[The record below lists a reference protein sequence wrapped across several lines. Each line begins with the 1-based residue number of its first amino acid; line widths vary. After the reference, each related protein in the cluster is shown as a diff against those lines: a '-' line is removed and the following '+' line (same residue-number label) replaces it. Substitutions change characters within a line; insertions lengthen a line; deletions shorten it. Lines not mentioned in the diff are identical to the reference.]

1 MVVFSTKQTASLV
14 YAEAFPFALV
24 MWKVAG
30 KKEWGTDF
38 APDFEFEIGSGRR
51 GHKRSRGDAFRRGFF
66 VLLFVGLF
74 FCVCLHVEQGVFSD
88 LFLL

>member
-1 MVVFSTKQTASLV
+1 MVVFSTKQTAGLV

-24 MWKVAG
+24 MWKVAR

-38 APDFEFEIGSGRR
+38 APDFEFEIGCGRR
-51 GHKRSRGDAFRRGFF
+51 GHKRSRGDAFRGGLSA
-66 VLLFVGLF
+66 LLFVGRF

-88 LFLL
+88 LFVL